1 MRKSLYPRL
10 ALQNIILNRRFFIPY
25 LLTITGTS
33 GAFYIMF
40 ALYSDPGARELRG
53 YIYVESMML
62 IGMLVGYLFSAVIL
76 LYTNS
81 FLMKQRKRE
90 LGLYNVLG
98 MGKGNI
104 ALVLICELLFVGAAG
119 ILSGLFLGV
128 IFHKLATLLLFRM
141 LRFYVPFG
149 WRISGTAMVVTVV
162 LFSIVLAVTLAQ
174 NLLRIQLS
182 DPVQLL
188 RGGHEGE
195 KEPRT
200 RWLLAILGAGTL
212 GTGYFLALAA
222 KDAISA
228 LVTYFLAVILVI
240 IGTLCL
246 FTAGSIFIL
255 KLLRANKR
263 FYYQTSHFIGISGML
278 YRMKR
283 NAVGLANI
291 CILSTMVM
299 VMLSGTLSLYLG
311 TGEIVDMQYPADINF
326 HVNYYPETEDERGRF
341 DGTVMMQS
349 LTSFF
354 REQGET
360 IEAAS
365 AFSYMSIYV
374 DLQADSLTSNSLRPA
389 KERLDRHLFLFT
401 AADFAAASGT
411 EPVKVGPGQVLLCGG
426 ERDFGPMF
434 SASEV
439 TFNGPRGSRTLTVT
453 GGVWV
458 NSLPVSSNTAGDDLA
473 IGMIVADMDEVVA
486 LRQVLFSQDFSSSMI
501 WEGRF
506 DLACDAAR
514 LEEVESAFWDA
525 TENGRFQQEDT
536 GDWRSLSLTLRSD
549 AELDIYAMSGG
560 FLFLGILLGLI
571 FLMATVLIIYYKQ
584 ISEGYEDRSR
594 FDIMRKV
601 GLSRKQVRASIRS
614 QVLVVF
620 FLPIA
625 VAAVHI
631 AFDFNMVVQLL
642 GLFNLR
648 DIPLTAVCTLG
659 TVLVFFLV
667 YGAVYLITAR
677 TYYKIVSDGGR

>member
-10 ALQNIILNRRFFIPY
+10 ALQNIILNRRFFVPY
-25 LLTITGTS
+25 LLTIAGAS

-53 YIYVESMML
+53 YVYVESMML
-62 IGMLVGYLFSAVIL
+62 IGMLVGYAFSVVIL

-81 FLMKQRKRE
+81 FLMKQRQRE

-104 ALVLICELLFVGAAG
+104 ALVLICELLIVGVTG
-119 ILSGLFLGV
+119 IFGGLVLGV
-128 IFHKLATLLLFRM
+128 VFHKLATLLLFRM

-149 WRISGTAMVVTVV
+149 WTISGPAMAVTAV
-162 LFSIVLAVTLAQ
+162 LFSAVLAVTLLV
-174 NLLRIQLS
+174 NLFRLQLS
-182 DPVQLL
+182 NPVQLL
-188 RGGHEGE
+188 RGGDVGE

-200 RWLLAILGAGTL
+200 RWLLTLLGAGTL
-212 GTGYFLALAA
+212 GAGYWLAIAA

-246 FTAGSIFIL
+246 FTAGTIFIL
-255 KLLRANKR
+255 KVLRANKG

-311 TGEIVDMQYPADINF
+311 TGEIVDAQCPADINLR
-326 HVNYYPETEDERGRF
+326 VYYFPEEEENGPFNGSAVVTAVDTLLRENDLE
-341 DGTVMMQS
+341 GTYVS
-349 LTSFF
+349 D
-354 REQGET
+354 
-360 IEAAS
+360 
-365 AFSYMSIYV
+365 FSYMSFY
-374 DLQADSLTSNSLRPA
+374 ADMDAGGFDKDSLRPA
-389 KERLDRHLFLFT
+389 KERSDRRVFLFT
-401 AADFAAASGT
+401 AADFAAAAGT
-411 EPVKVGPGQVLLCGG
+411 EPVEVEPGEVVLCGG
-426 ERDFGPMF
+426 MRDFGPLAGADALTVQ
-434 SASEV
+434 S
-439 TFNGPRGSRTLTVT
+439 RHGSRTLKVS
-453 GGVWV
+453 GGVEV
-458 NSLPVSSNTAGDDLA
+458 PSLPVVSNLGQDDLA
-473 IGMIVADMDEVVA
+473 VGLIVADQGEINL
-486 LRQVLFSQDFSSSMI
+486 LRQALYSREDGGVQSMC

-506 DLACDAAR
+506 DLAGGAAEQERSEKVWYDAIENR
-514 LEEVESAFWDA
+514 DMLQDA
-525 TENGRFQQEDT
+525 GTWSSMTF
-536 GDWRSLSLTLRSD
+536 SLRSD
-549 AELDIYAMSGG
+549 LELDIYAMAGG

-601 GLSRKQVRASIRS
+601 GLSRKQVRASIRG
-614 QVLVVF
+614 QVLLVF

-631 AFDFNMVVQLL
+631 LFDFNMVVQLL

-648 DIPLTAVCTLG
+648 DIPLTAACTLG

-667 YGAVYLITAR
+667 YGGVYLITAR
-677 TYYKIVSDGGR
+677 TYYKIVSD